1 MITYTHDV
9 PDIDALVEEGVE
21 HVRAHLSAVADADDD
36 PETNADDVVIEV
48 TRHPEQPDVM
58 RIVGTLDAEP
68 VAPYLDPDYD
78 PYANVDPVLFEREI
92 EAAESDVEVLRGQA

>member
-9 PDIDALVEEGVE
+9 PKTRTALENGTE

-36 PETNADDVVIEV
+36 PDTNANDVVIELQS
-48 TRHPEQPDVM
+48 HPEDAGMV

-68 VAPYLDPDYD
+68 VAPYLDPDFD
-78 PYANVDPVLFEREI
+78 PWAGLDHDEF
-92 EAAESDVEVLRGQA
+92 AAAIDAAQADEEEVRRG